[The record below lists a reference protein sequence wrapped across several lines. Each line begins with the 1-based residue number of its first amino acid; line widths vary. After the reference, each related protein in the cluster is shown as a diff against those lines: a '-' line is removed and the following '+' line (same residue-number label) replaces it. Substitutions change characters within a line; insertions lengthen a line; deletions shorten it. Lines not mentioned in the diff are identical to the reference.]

1 MLFGSIK
8 IEATLLSTAKTTPS
22 FTFNPIAED
31 PNLIASIAYST

>member
-22 FTFNPIAED
+22 FTLRPMAED
-31 PNLIASIAYST
+31 PNFMASMAYST